1 MESKSFNFKTIR
13 LLCCNCGW
21 FRNLAQSG
29 FADGKRALVSLCQ
42 SGDPSHILK
51 AKVLKVPIGQPLDE
65 VFNEHPEYRDLDS
78 EAHRK
83 GLKVLMQEFQPWLA
97 GQACPR
103 CQTVDKLVLD
113 QI

>member
-1 MESKSFNFKTIR
+1 MEPPSLKFKTIR
-13 LLCCNCGW
+13 VLCRSCGW

-29 FADGKRALVSLCQ
+29 CAEGKRALVALSA

-51 AKVLKVPIGQPLDE
+51 AKVLEVSIGQPLDE
-65 VFNEHPEYRDLDS
+65 VLKTHPEYRDLDS

-83 GLKVLMQEFQPWLA
+83 GLKVLLQEFQPWLA
-97 GQACPR
+97 GQICPR
-103 CQTVDKLVLD
+103 CKAVDKLELG

>member
-1 MESKSFNFKTIR
+1 MEPKSLKFKTIR
-13 LLCCNCGW
+13 LLCRNCGW
-21 FRNLAQSG
+21 FRNLAESG
-29 FADGKRALVSLCQ
+29 LAEGKRALVSLAP

-51 AKVLKVPIGQPLDE
+51 AKVLKVSIGQPLDE
-65 VFNEHPEYRDLDS
+65 VFDQHPEYRDFDS

-83 GLKVLMQEFQPWLA
+83 GLKVLLQEFQPLLV

-103 CQTVDKLVLD
+103 CKSVDKLVLD